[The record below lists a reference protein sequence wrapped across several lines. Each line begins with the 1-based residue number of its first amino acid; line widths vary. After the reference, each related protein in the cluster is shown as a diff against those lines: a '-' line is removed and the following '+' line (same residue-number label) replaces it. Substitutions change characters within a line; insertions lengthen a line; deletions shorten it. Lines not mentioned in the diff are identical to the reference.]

1 MTTAVTID
9 VTELLLAWNEGD
21 QSALDQLITLVY
33 DELYILAQ
41 KYMRLERPGHTL
53 QAMGLIN
60 ELYLRLLDLK
70 NVDWQNRAHFLAI
83 AAQLMRQIL
92 FDFAR
97 SSRYIKRGG
106 GVQQVPFEE
115 TTVVSG
121 ERSPLLIAL
130 DDALQSLA
138 MIDPRKFRIV
148 ELRYF
153 VGLTVEETAKLLK
166 VSTRTVTREWNLA
179 REWLYREL
187 SP

>member
-1 MTTAVTID
+1 MTTTVNID
-9 VTELLLAWNEGD
+9 VTELLSAWNEGD

-33 DELYILAQ
+33 DELYMLAE
-41 KYMRLERPGHTL
+41 KYMRLERPGHIL

-60 ELYLRLLDLK
+60 EVYLRLLNLK
-70 NVDWQNRAHFLAI
+70 NVNWQNRAHFIAI

-92 FDFAR
+92 FDLAR
-97 SSRYIKRGG
+97 SSRYLKRGG

-115 TTVVSG
+115 ATVASG

-130 DDALQSLA
+130 HDALQNLA
-138 MIDPRKFRIV
+138 RIDPRKFRIV

-166 VSTRTVTREWNLA
+166 VSTRTVIREWNLA